1 MGSAHGFVSQRG
13 QPSGRHSDPLNPFAK
28 EKMAAYET
36 YETDNDYDT
45 MEMQNTPAAERVA
58 KAVNPRPQI
67 ERKSSNRKMNI
78 LLAATCA
85 ILLLHLLAIGGGV
98 AVFLKSNCGES
109 AATTTTP
116 PP

>member
-1 MGSAHGFVSQRG
+1 MGVHTASLAS
-13 QPSGRHSDPLNPFAK
+13 
-28 EKMAAYET
+28 EMAAYET
-36 YETDNDYDT
+36 YETDKDYDT
-45 MEMQNTPAAERVA
+45 MEMENTPAAEKVA

-85 ILLLHLLAIGGGV
+85 IILLLLLAIGGGV

-109 AATTTTP
+109 AKTTTTTMP
-116 PP
+116 TTGLPETTTSE